1 MFSKL
6 IPDSK
11 KHGLYFPFRAAKAF
25 GNIGNGIQIPIAAQ
39 KDAAFFNSQWCEESV
54 DDIGKDHVID
64 PARAIVGSR
73 NTLLHLRTQFT
84 DVRISLQAAA
94 V

>member
-1 MFSKL
+1 MFAKL

-39 KDAAFFNSQWCEESV
+39 KDAAFFNSQ
-54 DDIGKDHVID
+54 
-64 PARAIVGSR
+64 
-73 NTLLHLRTQFT
+73 
-84 DVRISLQAAA
+84 
-94 V
+94 